1 MTSQVH
7 QFDISKFEWPADV
20 PVNET
25 SWLTV
30 LPIMHQVCKQEQD
43 TMRKKMGNQSWE
55 ALKASQRNAMLGG
68 RPSMSKTGKEIR
80 KKDLIE
86 KIERGLK
93 RGLSQ
98 AEIANQLG
106 KARSTITMAIKRHNL
121 KCFI

>member
-7 QFDISKFEWPADV
+7 QFDIEKFKWPADV

-30 LPIMHQVCKQEQD
+30 LPIMHQVCKKEQE

-55 ALKASQRNAMLGG
+55 ALKASQRNALLGG
-68 RPSMSKTGKEIR
+68 RPSRSKTGKEIR
-80 KKDLIE
+80 NKDLIE

-98 AEIANQLG
+98 AEIASQLG

-121 KCFI
+121 K

>member
-7 QFDISKFEWPADV
+7 QFDIAKFEWPADV

-30 LPIMHQVCKQEQD
+30 LPIIQEVCKREQD
-43 TMRKKMGNQSWE
+43 IMRKKMGNQSWE
-55 ALKASQRNAMLGG
+55 ALKASQRNAFLGG

-86 KIERGLK
+86 SIERGLK

-98 AEIANQLG
+98 AEIADQLG

-121 KCFI
+121 K